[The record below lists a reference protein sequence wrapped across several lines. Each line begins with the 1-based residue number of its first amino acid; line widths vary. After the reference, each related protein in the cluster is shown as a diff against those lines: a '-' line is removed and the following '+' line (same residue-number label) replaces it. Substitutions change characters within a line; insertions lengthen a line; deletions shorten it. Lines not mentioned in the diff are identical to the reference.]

1 MHSTRLRLLG
11 PLWLFGFLPAMG
23 AAKMMGQPLA
33 WFFGDTG
40 ILLGGGVFLAAYLIS
55 DWVLSPANAAMDGT
69 CRLLK
74 GLPPE
79 HESSTWLP
87 ETFVKVRTEINLLF
101 AKQHQALASAE
112 EHTSQTAQRLQH
124 AERLVREAFSAMQ
137 GLFAASNEGMAVI
150 DAHGS
155 IIASN
160 EKLDI
165 LLGESLERLVGRDG
179 KRLTALFKE
188 RIISKQ
194 DKDAWFTELAA
205 TPSERRQILGELPL
219 NPPVQVEL
227 QSLPMISESGA
238 IIGQIWILRDHSK
251 VTLLERQLRESQ
263 KMGTLG
269 LITGGIAHDF
279 NNLLTAI
286 HGNIA
291 LAELTPHGN
300 EAEVKSRLE
309 GASQA
314 TTRATE
320 LVKQLLG
327 YSRRGTLEKKST
339 DMRRVITDVQGLL
352 RHSVDPRISIRTKAP
367 DAPAN
372 IMADCTQIEQVL
384 LNLGINARDSLPE
397 KGGAIEFEVE
407 NTSRPDNTNPNAVPS
422 PFVVISVRDNGSGI
436 SPENRQRIFEAFF
449 TTKEPGKGT
458 GLGLATA
465 QEIVQEHGGWIE
477 FDSELGRGTEFRI
490 FIPRLISVTVEEPIA
505 IPDTSLV
512 TLRNT
517 ALPNRRRILVVDDET
532 PVRNIAVNMLKFLG
546 YEVVEAPD
554 GQKALDLL
562 DTGDHHIDAILLDI
576 YMPKLSGR
584 DTFRKLREDGNE
596 IPVIVCSGFII
607 DPDEFVV
614 LSQGRTPPVDIMT
627 KPYSLTVLQN
637 AISKAFPDD
646 EPPSKP
652 NNKSQTLAPLVS

>member
-1 MHSTRLRLLG
+1 MQSTRLRLLG

-33 WFFGDTG
+33 WFFGETG
-40 ILLGGGVFLAAYLIS
+40 VLLGGGVFLAAYLIS
-55 DWVLSPANAAMDGT
+55 GWVLNPAKAAMDGT

-79 HESSTWLP
+79 HETSTWLP
-87 ETFVKVRTEINLLF
+87 DTFFKVRTEINLLF

-124 AERLVREAFSAMQ
+124 AERMVREAFSAMQ
-137 GLFAASNEGMAVI
+137 GLFAASDEGMAVI
-150 DAHGS
+150 DARGS

-160 EKLDI
+160 EKLDA
-165 LLGESLERLVGRDG
+165 LLGEPIERLVGRDG
-179 KRLTALFKE
+179 KRLTELFKQ
-188 RIISKQ
+188 RLVSKQ
-194 DKDAWFTELAA
+194 DKEAWFNELA
-205 TPSERRQILGELPL
+205 TSPSERRQIAGEMPL
-219 NPPVQVEL
+219 NPPVPVEL

-238 IIGQIWILRDHSK
+238 TIGQIWILRDHSK
-251 VTLLERQLRESQ
+251 VALLERQLRESQ

-291 LAELTPHGN
+291 LAEMTPQGN
-300 EAEVKSRLE
+300 EAEVKTRLE

-314 TTRATE
+314 TSRATE

-327 YSRRGTLEKKST
+327 YSRRGSQEKKST
-339 DMRRVITDVQGLL
+339 DMRQVINDVQGLL
-352 RHSVDPRISIRTKAP
+352 RHSVDPRIVIRTKAP
-367 DAPAN
+367 DAAAN
-372 IMADCTQIEQVL
+372 ISGNCTQIEQVL
-384 LNLGINARDSLPE
+384 LNLGINARDALPE
-397 KGGAIEFEVE
+397 KGGVIEFEVE
-407 NTSRPDNTNPNAVPS
+407 NTHRPDTSNPDAEPS

-465 QEIVQEHGGWIE
+465 QEIVQDHGGWIE
-477 FDSELGRGTEFRI
+477 FDSEVGRGTEFRI
-490 FIPRLISVTVEEPIA
+490 FIPRLVGAIKNESVATNGSNAIS
-505 IPDTSLV
+505 
-512 TLRNT
+512 LRNT
-517 ALPNRRRILVVDDET
+517 AAPNKRSILVVDDEA

-546 YEVVEAPD
+546 YDVVEASD
-554 GQKALDLL
+554 GQQALDMISAGEV
-562 DTGDHHIDAILLDI
+562 TIDAVLLDI

-584 DTFRKLREDGNE
+584 DTFRKLREEGNE
-596 IPVIVCSGFII
+596 LPVIVCSGFII
-607 DPDEFVV
+607 DPDEFIV

-637 AISKAFPDD
+637 AISKAFPNDVPLKKLALK
-646 EPPSKP
+646 ETSQPS
-652 NNKSQTLAPLVS
+652 LIA

>member
-1 MHSTRLRLLG
+1 
-11 PLWLFGFLPAMG
+11 
-23 AAKMMGQPLA
+23 MMGQPLS
-33 WFFGDTG
+33 WFFGNTG

-55 DWVLSPANAAMDGT
+55 EWVLNPAKAAMDGT

-79 HESSTWLP
+79 HETTTWLP
-87 ETFVKVRTEINLLF
+87 DTFFKVRSEINLLF

-112 EHTSQTAQRLQH
+112 EHTGQTAQRLQH

-160 EKLDI
+160 EKLDA
-165 LLGESLERLVGRDG
+165 LLGEPLERLVGRDG

-188 RIISKQ
+188 RIISKL
-194 DKDAWFTELAA
+194 DKDIWFSELAA
-205 TPSERRQILGELPL
+205 TPSERRQIMGELPH

-327 YSRRGTLEKKST
+327 YSRRGTLEKKPT

-367 DAPAN
+367 DSPAN
-372 IMADCTQIEQVL
+372 VMGDCTQIEQVL
-384 LNLGINARDSLPE
+384 LNLGINARDALPE
-397 KGGAIEFEVE
+397 KGGVIEFEVD
-407 NTSRPDNTNPNAVPS
+407 NTSRPDSTNPDAALS
-422 PFVVISVRDNGSGI
+422 PFVVVSVRDNGSGI

-477 FDSELGRGTEFRI
+477 FDSEIGRGSEFRI
-490 FIPRLISVTVEEPIA
+490 FIPRLACITPEETKVSPETTLIS
-505 IPDTSLV
+505 
-512 TLRNT
+512 LRN
-517 ALPNRRRILVVDDET
+517 AAEPNRRRILVVDDEA

-546 YEVVEAPD
+546 YEVIEASD
-554 GQKALDLL
+554 GQQALDLL
-562 DTGDHHIDAILLDI
+562 DADDHNIDAVLLDI

-584 DTFRKLREDGNE
+584 DTFRKLREDGNDM
-596 IPVIVCSGFII
+596 PVIVCSGFII
-607 DPDEFVV
+607 DPDEFIV
-614 LSQGRTPPVDIMT
+614 LSQGRTPPIDIMT

-637 AISKAFPDD
+637 AISKAFPEDL
-646 EPPSKP
+646 PPTK
-652 NNKSQTLAPLVS
+652 NAHKEQNLASLVS

>member
-55 DWVLSPANAAMDGT
+55 DWVLSPAKAAIDGT

-74 GLPPE
+74 GLPPD

-87 ETFVKVRTEINLLF
+87 ETFFKVRTEINLLF

-112 EHTSQTAQRLQH
+112 EHTGQTAQRLQH
-124 AERLVREAFSAMQ
+124 AERLVRESFSAMQ
-137 GLFAASNEGMAVI
+137 GLFAASDEGMVVI

-160 EKLDI
+160 EKLDA

-188 RIISKQ
+188 RLITKQ
-194 DKDAWFTELAA
+194 DKEAWFKELAA
-205 TPSERRQILGELPL
+205 TPNERRQLSGELPL

-238 IIGQIWILRDHSK
+238 VIGQIWILRDHSK

-300 EAEVKSRLE
+300 EAEVKTRLE

-327 YSRRGTLEKKST
+327 YSRRGTLEKKPT
-339 DMRRVITDVQGLL
+339 DMRQVITDVQGLL
-352 RHSVDPRISIRTKAP
+352 RHSVDPRISIRTKTPESA
-367 DAPAN
+367 AN
-372 IMADCTQIEQVL
+372 ILGDCTQIEQVL
-384 LNLGINARDSLPE
+384 LNLGINARDALPE
-397 KGGAIEFEVE
+397 KGGVIEFEVE
-407 NTSRPDNTNPNAVPS
+407 NTSRPDSTSPDAAPA
-422 PFVVISVRDNGSGI
+422 PFVVVSVRDNGSGI

-465 QEIVQEHGGWIE
+465 QEIVQDHGGWIE
-477 FDSELGRGTEFRI
+477 FDSEIGRGTEFRI
-490 FIPRLISVTVEEPIA
+490 FIPRLATVVKEVPSTS
-505 IPDTSLV
+505 PDTSLIS
-512 TLRNT
+512 LRN
-517 ALPNRRRILVVDDET
+517 AAAPNLRRILVVDDEA

-546 YEVVEAPD
+546 YEIIEASD
-554 GQKALDLL
+554 GQQALDI
-562 DTGDHHIDAILLDI
+562 IDAGDQKIDAVLLDI

-584 DTFRKLREDGNE
+584 DTFRKLREDGNDL
-596 IPVIVCSGFII
+596 PVIVCSGFII
-607 DPDEFVV
+607 DPDEFIV
-614 LSQGRTPPVDIMT
+614 LSQGRTPPIDIMT

-637 AISKAFPDD
+637 AISKAFPED
-646 EPPSKP
+646 EPPTKHGRKDPSL
-652 NNKSQTLAPLVS
+652 NALAS

>member
-1 MHSTRLRLLG
+1 MQSTRLRLLG

-33 WFFGDTG
+33 WFFGETG
-40 ILLGGGVFLAAYLIS
+40 VLLGGGVFLAAYLIS
-55 DWVLSPANAAMDGT
+55 GWVLNPAKAAMDGT

-79 HESSTWLP
+79 HETSTWLP
-87 ETFVKVRTEINLLF
+87 DTFFKVRTEINLLF

-124 AERLVREAFSAMQ
+124 AERMVREAFSAMQ
-137 GLFAASNEGMAVI
+137 GLFAASDEGMAVI
-150 DAHGS
+150 DARGS

-160 EKLDI
+160 EKLDA
-165 LLGESLERLVGRDG
+165 LLGEPIERLVGRDG
-179 KRLTALFKE
+179 KRLTELFKQ
-188 RIISKQ
+188 RLVSKQ
-194 DKDAWFTELAA
+194 DKEAWFNELA
-205 TPSERRQILGELPL
+205 TSPSERRQIAGEMPL
-219 NPPVQVEL
+219 NPPVPVEL

-238 IIGQIWILRDHSK
+238 TIGQIWILRDHSK
-251 VTLLERQLRESQ
+251 VALLERQLRESQ

-291 LAELTPHGN
+291 LAEMTPQGN
-300 EAEVKSRLE
+300 EAEVKTRLE

-314 TTRATE
+314 TSRATE

-327 YSRRGTLEKKST
+327 YSRRGSQEKKST
-339 DMRRVITDVQGLL
+339 DMRQVINDVQGLL
-352 RHSVDPRISIRTKAP
+352 RHSVDPRIVIRTKAP
-367 DAPAN
+367 DAAAN
-372 IMADCTQIEQVL
+372 ISGNCTQIEQVL
-384 LNLGINARDSLPE
+384 LNLGINARDALPE
-397 KGGAIEFEVE
+397 KGGVIEFEVE
-407 NTSRPDNTNPNAVPS
+407 NTHRPDTSNPDAEPS

-465 QEIVQEHGGWIE
+465 QEIVQDHGGWIE
-477 FDSELGRGTEFRI
+477 FDSEVGRGTEFRI
-490 FIPRLISVTVEEPIA
+490 FIPRLVGAIKNESVATNGTNAIS
-505 IPDTSLV
+505 
-512 TLRNT
+512 LRNT
-517 ALPNRRRILVVDDET
+517 AAPNKRSILVVDDEA

-546 YEVVEAPD
+546 YDVVEASD
-554 GQKALDLL
+554 GQQALDMISAGEV
-562 DTGDHHIDAILLDI
+562 TIDAVLLDI

-584 DTFRKLREDGNE
+584 DTFRKLREEGNE
-596 IPVIVCSGFII
+596 LPVIVCSGFII
-607 DPDEFVV
+607 DPDEFIV

-637 AISKAFPDD
+637 AISKAFPNDVPLKKLALK
-646 EPPSKP
+646 ETSQPS
-652 NNKSQTLAPLVS
+652 LIA